1 MKRSPPKGSVSR
13 QQPAAKRERK
23 HTNTNT
29 QNEIADRL
37 LSPQVNMA
45 HELRKLVDSA
55 NAPSKFYQIRISW
68 MWMNNMIGMVLN

>member
-1 MKRSPPKGSVSR
+1 
-13 QQPAAKRERK
+13 
-23 HTNTNT
+23 
-29 QNEIADRL
+29 
-37 LSPQVNMA
+37 MA